1 MAFIVITAFTF
12 YFFDSFGSF
21 VITEMILLSDT
32 ADEGKVG
39 VEMYFV
45 MGSDKIL
52 VGEAL
57 ISELKVTVKAD
68 EKTEVSF
75 SFEGVGEIA
84 EYSVATV

>member
-1 MAFIVITAFTF
+1 ML
-12 YFFDSFGSF
+12 DQ
-21 VITEMILLSDT
+21 LLSDT